1 MAYKTSLLEL
11 INAIN
16 FKPKVWFEK
25 YEQPYEGILMNISN
39 SAAKLTTRII
49 HEDDEDIMKWIQSD
63 YLREIWISENP
74 THLSSNET
82 IEVVT
87 VLFEEGAKPDLCPN
101 EEWTQLVNLKS
112 AMQYLH
118 FNSALPAHPQLT
130 LELIYETHR
139 LVAQNLIAAGGII
152 RSVLVGA
159 SNTNITYAR
168 PTQILP
174 LLKILV
180 TFVNKQFEL
189 EINLEH
195 ALKVG
200 TVFFT
205 EFLKIHPFK
214 DGNGRTARL
223 LLNYLLKGFAIV
235 PFSLYMNVENQ
246 RNLYLNIIEEAQWN
260 KNPSP
265 LAKYLLYSAHR
276 KSQQACYL
284 LLNEVSELDE
294 KEK

>member
-1 MAYKTSLLEL
+1 MAYETSLVEL

-16 FKPKVWFEK
+16 LNPKVWFEK
-25 YEQPYEGILMNISN
+25 YDHAYEDILKNIHV
-39 SAAKLTTRII
+39 AVEKLTNRRI
-49 HEDDEDIMKWIQSD
+49 HEDDEEIMKCIQSD

-87 VLFEEGAKPDLCPN
+87 VLFEQETKPETCPD

-112 AMQYLH
+112 ALEYLN
-118 FNSALPAHPQLT
+118 FNSSLPTQAQLT

-139 LVAQNLIAAGGII
+139 LVAQNLIADGGTL
-152 RSVLVGA
+152 RNVFVGA
-159 SNTNITYAR
+159 SNTSITYAR

-174 LLKILV
+174 MLKILIK
-180 TFVNKQFEL
+180 FVNKQFER

-200 TVFFT
+200 TVFFA

-246 RNLYLNIIEEAQWN
+246 RILYLNLIEEAQWN

-265 LAKYLLYSAHR
+265 LAKYLLHSAHR
-276 KSQQACYL
+276 KSQQACFL
-284 LLNEVSELDE
+284 LLSEISE
-294 KEK
+294 